1 MSRRLRLRV
10 GWLAAASGVA
20 VGALTLGAL
29 TIGTRTVGAQGAPSR
44 PGPVALALRPYIAT
58 LRTVPVG
65 AGGETLPFLLDTG
78 GGFTVLTPEVARAA
92 ACTPFGRVTV
102 FRSSGE
108 RIDLPRCGPV
118 RLTVGGVA
126 MTGEAAVLDVMRLL
140 EGAPRVGGIVSLQT
154 LEGRAFTLDL
164 AGNRLVLE
172 TPASLAVRTRAIRPL
187 SVRLSRQGGGAA
199 MDLFLEVASPGGSL
213 WLELDS
219 GNAGPVLLS
228 PHAVAQL
235 GATLSGEG
243 PQRVTLDVRGLGPV
257 PVDAVV
263 KELIYDG
270 LLNATFL
277 EAVVLT
283 VDLKT
288 SRAWAVRRP

>member
-1 MSRRLRLRV
+1 MAQGLRLRV
-10 GWLAAASGVA
+10 GWLAAATGVA
-20 VGALTLGAL
+20 VAALTF
-29 TIGTRTVGAQGAPSR
+29 GAQQAPRQAR
-44 PGPVALALRPYIAT
+44 PVNLALQPYIAT
-58 LRTVPVG
+58 LRTVPVVVG
-65 AGGETLPFLLDTG
+65 DETLPFLLDTG
-78 GGFTVLTPEVARAA
+78 GGFTVLTPDVARAA
-92 ACTPFGRVTV
+92 GCAPFGRVTA

-118 RLTVGGVA
+118 RLTVGGIA

-140 EGAPRVGGIVSLQT
+140 EGAPRIGGILSLQT

-172 TPASLAVRTRAIRPL
+172 TPASLRARTAALRPL

-228 PHAVAQL
+228 PHALAQL
-235 GATLSGEG
+235 GVTLSGEG
-243 PQRVTLDVRGLGPV
+243 PQRVALDVGGLGPM
-257 PVDAVV
+257 PVDAVAR
-263 KELIYDG
+263 ELIYDG
-270 LLNATFL
+270 LLNAKFL
-277 EAVVLT
+277 ESVVLT
-283 VDLKT
+283 VDLR
-288 SRAWAVRRP
+288 SARAWAARRP